1 MVDKPKINYNPINN
15 KVEVA
20 ARNFGIAESW
30 NVMTA
35 FTKMSYREKLDWLME
50 RYNLSE
56 KSCEEDVVNAMSNG
70 MTELLTRTD
79 LLQFIKH
86 KLKEV

>member
-56 KSCEEDVVNAMSNG
+56 KRIEEVIQQSKRNE
-70 MTELLTRTD
+70 ELD
-79 LLQFIKH
+79 LI
-86 KLKEV
+86 